1 MFFCKVV
8 SGDIIMQRKKKN
20 KKIITLIIS
29 IIVLII
35 LGSIFYSYNNLTGK
49 SKINLT
55 ASLVTKQNEV
65 EKTIKTNGYTIDNP
79 KVLLD
84 PYNASPLTALIL
96 FETEEE
102 VSPKVTIEGKDKL
115 TTIETEFAKNT
126 KHYLPIYGLYA
137 DYNNKVDISYT
148 LSDGKKI
155 TKQVEIQ
162 TNKLPDD
169 FVLPTSVKKDSSKL
183 TNDLYFFTPSSK
195 GYTCA
200 YDVNGDVRWYL
211 SNNAIWDNTRLK
223 NGHMMVSTE
232 RLVNSPYY
240 MTGLYE
246 IDLLG
251 HIYNEYSLKGGYHHD
266 YFELPNGNLLVASD
280 DFNNE
285 SGTVEDYIVEL
296 DRTTGNIVKTWD
308 LKDILNMEDGKSENW
323 SNYDWF
329 HNNSVW
335 YDEATN
341 SITLS
346 GRHQDAVI
354 NIDYTSGKL
363 NWIIGDS
370 TNWSSEYQKYFFTP
384 VGKDFEWQWSQHAA
398 MITPEGYVF
407 IFDNGN
413 NKSKDSSKYVEAS
426 NSYSRG
432 VMYKIDTDKMTIEQ
446 VYEYGKERGSSFYS
460 PYISDVDYL
469 SKNHYLIHSGGIVY
483 VDGKNS
489 NQPAGF
495 SSNTTLKSDTVEVLN
510 DKVIFEIVLPTNNYR
525 VEKLSLYTENDYEN
539 TLGKRLGSLGETK
552 VSKKDNKFIK
562 TVEIDDDYNNR
573 NITLTNE
580 EDRLVI
586 SGKFKKGENV
596 SFILRKGFTN
606 NYYDQVI
613 SKKPYTAL
621 CVDIFTEEETNEGIN
636 ITRYINKEGLSG
648 KYSIYIKINDKIY
661 KTNDYIEISDLKEAL
676 V

>member
-1 MFFCKVV
+1 
-8 SGDIIMQRKKKN
+8 MQRKKKN
-20 KKIITLIIS
+20 KKIITIIIS

-35 LGSIFYSYNNLTGK
+35 LGSIFYSYNNLRGK
-49 SKINLT
+49 SKLDLT
-55 ASLVTKQNEV
+55 VSLVTKQNEV

-148 LSDGKKI
+148 LSNGKKI

-169 FVLPTSVKKDSSKL
+169 FVLPTSLKKDSSKL
-183 TNDLYFFTPSSK
+183 TNELYFFTPSSK

-211 SNNAIWDNTRLK
+211 SNNAVWDNTRLK

-251 HIYNEYSLKGGYHHD
+251 HIYNEYSIKGGYHHD

-285 SGTVEDYIVEL
+285 AGTVEDYLVEL

-308 LKDILNMEDGKSENW
+308 LKDVLNMEDGKSENW

-413 NKSKDSSKYVEAS
+413 NKSKDSSKYVEAT
-426 NSYSRG
+426 NGYSRG

-495 SSNTTLKSDTVEVLN
+495 SSNTTLKSDTVEILN

-552 VSKKDNKFIK
+552 VSKKDNKFNK
-562 TVEIDDDYNNR
+562 TVEIDEDYNKR

-606 NYYDQVI
+606 NYYDQII

-648 KYSIYIKINDKIY
+648 KYSIYIKIIDKIY
-661 KTNDYIEISDLKEAL
+661 KTNNYIEISDLKEAL

>member
-1 MFFCKVV
+1 
-8 SGDIIMQRKKKN
+8 MQRKKRN
-20 KKIITLIIS
+20 KKIITIIIS
-29 IIVLII
+29 IIVLMI

-49 SKINLT
+49 SKIDLT
-55 ASLVTKQNEV
+55 ASLVTKQNEI
-65 EKTIKTNGYTIDNP
+65 ENTIKTNGYTIDNP

-84 PYNASPLTALIL
+84 PYDASPLTALIL

-102 VSPKVTIEGKDKL
+102 VSPKITIEGKDKL

-137 DYNNKVDISYT
+137 DYNNKVDIGYT

-162 TNKLPDD
+162 TDKLPDD

-211 SNNAIWDNTRLK
+211 SNNAVWDNTRLK

-323 SNYDWF
+323 SSYDWF

-363 NWIIGDS
+363 NWIIGDP

-413 NKSKDSSKYVEAS
+413 NKSKDSSKYVDAT

-495 SSNTTLKSDTVEVLN
+495 SSNTTLKSDTVEILN
-510 DKVIFEIVLPTNNYR
+510 NKVIFEIVLPTNNYR

-562 TVEIDDDYNNR
+562 TVEIDDDYNKR

-606 NYYDQVI
+606 NYYDQII

-636 ITRYINKEGLSG
+636 ITRYINKETLRG

-661 KTNDYIEISDLKEAL
+661 KTNNYIEI
-676 V
+676 

>member
-1 MFFCKVV
+1 M
-8 SGDIIMQRKKKN
+8 KKSY
-20 KKIITLIIS
+20 IFIGIFLIFILCIT
-29 IIVLII
+29 II
-35 LGSIFYSYNNLTGK
+35 LSSMVTGNVSIKKETDILDVQSNKEVYFTAYGYS
-49 SKINLT
+49 
-55 ASLVTKQNEV
+55 
-65 EKTIKTNGYTIDNP
+65 IDNP
-79 KVLLD
+79 NIIVN
-84 PYNASPLTALIL
+84 PYGNSPLTGVVL
-96 FETEEE
+96 FETSDYSE
-102 VSPKVTIEGKDKL
+102 VNICIMNKSGKCDIDYTFGKEKYH
-115 TTIETEFAKNT
+115 II
-126 KHYLPIYGLYA
+126 PIYGLYA

-169 FVLPTSVKKDSSKL
+169 FVLPTSLKKDSSKL

-211 SNNAIWDNTRLK
+211 SNNAVWDNTRLK

-285 SGTVEDYIVEL
+285 AGTVEDYIVEL
-296 DRTTGNIVKTWD
+296 DRTTGNIIKTWD
-308 LKDILNMEDGKSENW
+308 LKDVLNMEDGKSENW

-413 NKSKDSSKYVEAS
+413 NKSKDSSKYVEAT

-469 SKNHYLIHSGGIVY
+469 EKNHYLIHSGGIVY

-510 DKVIFEIVLPTNNYR
+510 DKVIFEMVLPTNNYR

-562 TVEIDDDYNNR
+562 TLEIDEDYNNR

-606 NYYDQVI
+606 NYYDQII

-661 KTNDYIEISDLKEAL
+661 KTNNYIEISNLKEAL

>member
-1 MFFCKVV
+1 
-8 SGDIIMQRKKKN
+8 MQRKKKN
-20 KKIITLIIS
+20 KKIITIIIS

-446 VYEYGKERGSSFYS
+446 LYEYGKERGSSFYS